1 MNMSIEKI
9 IEVLSATVD
18 GINFDE
24 ISYDQDLTTIGIDSI
39 AFITIIVALEEKF
52 DCEFPD
58 EKLLI
63 SELNTA
69 NRIYEVLKEIKKQ
82 DY

>member
-1 MNMSIEKI
+1 MSIEKI